1 MIGPLP
7 AADAVAEGGRLGAL
21 MKHYRVN
28 KLDAPGGE
36 IVKRK
41 DVLANDDKQAMA
53 TAAADDDCPIC
64 DVWHAG
70 EKIGSID

>member
-1 MIGPLP
+1 
-7 AADAVAEGGRLGAL
+7 

-28 KLDAPGGE
+28 KLARAGGE

-41 DVLANDDKQAMA
+41 DVLANSDRQAVA
-53 TAAADDDCPIC
+53 QAAADPDCPIC
-64 DVWHAG
+64 EVLHAG